1 MSLYQLDVQQHELTA
16 RRRGMRRQ
24 FGLLPLDGAK
34 VRVFP
39 RSIGWEASGAK
50 ATMRRDVMQSIWL
63 RFQGDSQERLGDA
76 RPGAGHCP
84 WAGSSVLWDECPVVL
99 WSHRGVRERYPV
111 RFDGSP
117 PTALLDAHS
126 EESSEASTAG
136 KSLHDLTKYLGSF
149 EDTKSRQLAKLFVLI
164 AFKSL
169 SLILLVPIRVG
180 RLLWHFRSSYF
191 YPHHRI

>member
-1 MSLYQLDVQQHELTA
+1 VGTKKFERRTEREEQVKIIFRVAPCKAFFMSLYQLDVQQHELTA

-84 WAGSSVLWDECPVVL
+84 
-99 WSHRGVRERYPV
+99 
-111 RFDGSP
+111 
-117 PTALLDAHS
+117 
-126 EESSEASTAG
+126 
-136 KSLHDLTKYLGSF
+136 
-149 EDTKSRQLAKLFVLI
+149 
-164 AFKSL
+164 
-169 SLILLVPIRVG
+169 
-180 RLLWHFRSSYF
+180 
-191 YPHHRI
+191 